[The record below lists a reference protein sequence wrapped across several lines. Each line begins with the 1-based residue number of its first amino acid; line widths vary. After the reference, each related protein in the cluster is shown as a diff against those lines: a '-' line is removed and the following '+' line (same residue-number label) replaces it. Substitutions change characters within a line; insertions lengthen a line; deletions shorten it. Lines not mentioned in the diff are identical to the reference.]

1 MYIHE
6 YIYNHRYILTY
17 IKTFTHVCVTTFFL
31 KNHFEKDDGGRRER
45 KFIWNS
51 IKKIYISNADGSIS
65 IIMLKNEND
74 YRKPVLMN
82 KEQISMRMLMSV
94 MMITK
99 ANQQARI
106 PTPRADKETWT
117 KTANE
122 DNAIR
127 SSSNSSAEP
136 HLEPPSRKCI
146 AASTSYQHLNNDSAS
161 ALFLNLTPRPP
172 NARLPLPPPPSPYAC
187 LPRACS

>member
-31 KNHFEKDDGGRRER
+31 KNHFQKGRQRKERE
-45 KFIWNS
+45 
-51 IKKIYISNADGSIS
+51 KIYLKLDKKTNISNADGSIS

-74 YRKPVLMN
+74 YRKPVLMK
-82 KEQISMRMLMSV
+82 KEQISMRMIMSV

-106 PTPRADKETWT
+106 PTSRADKET
-117 KTANE
+117 
-122 DNAIR
+122 
-127 SSSNSSAEP
+127 
-136 HLEPPSRKCI
+136 
-146 AASTSYQHLNNDSAS
+146 
-161 ALFLNLTPRPP
+161 
-172 NARLPLPPPPSPYAC
+172 
-187 LPRACS
+187 